1 MEEIKAWL
9 QDLHRNYSDG
19 IALFEKYGTN
29 MTMVYN
35 LRRINNTGN
44 EERLVYE
51 LGKIADLPEEEV
63 LAISNPVVEVEEQV
77 VEGDQKPANKNSDLL
92 QGLLDQRAAMYSD
105 RNVISDT
112 LADLQGEELKVAS
125 ERVQKLDDEIIALT
139 TQIQFVEAN
148 GFLPVPKVDLVEDLE
163 DFKKKRKSLG
173 EKLSRIKSELKIT
186 PGNLKK
192 EAALADIQ
200 SQIEGLDLK
209 IKALTQAT

>member
-9 QDLHRNYSDG
+9 QDPDRNYFDG

-35 LRRINNTGN
+35 LRRINSTGN
-44 EERLVYE
+44 EERLIYE

-63 LAISNPVVEVEEQV
+63 LAIFIPVVEEQI
-77 VEGDQKPANKNSDLL
+77 VEGEQKPERKNSDLL

-148 GFLPVPKVDLVEDLE
+148 GHLPVPKVDLVEDLE
-163 DFKKKRKSLG
+163 AFKKKRKSLG
-173 EKLSRIKSELKIT
+173 EKLSRIKSELKTT

-192 EAALADIQ
+192 EAALVEIQ
-200 SQIEGLDLK
+200 SQMEGLDLK